1 MKMRDIMRPPH
12 WSVRSDAPL
21 SVAERIIARRRVR
34 ELPVVESGTLVGMLS
49 AQDILDYR
57 ADAEPGE
64 RWWRA
69 PACEAMRPA
78 PLTAGP
84 DDLVSAVSE
93 RLAASA
99 GESLPV
105 VERGFLIG
113 IVSAT
118 DVLDAELRAVVPRA
132 RSRVTAADAMT
143 DTPVTVKPTD
153 SLIEAANLMVEHQ
166 IRHLPVLEDGRLVG
180 MLSDRD
186 IRTIAGDPVRFV
198 EARDSGAEELRVCD
212 AMTEDTVTVPADR
225 PITEI
230 ATDLIDEEV
239 GALPVVDPAG
249 KVIGV
254 VSYVDALRVLAGAA
268 A

>member
-1 MKMRDIMRPPH
+1 
-12 WSVRSDAPL
+12 L

-34 ELPVVESGTLVGMLS
+34 ELPVVESGKLVGMLS

-69 PACEAMRPA
+69 PASEAMRPL
-78 PLTAGP
+78 PQTAGP
-84 DDLVSAVSE
+84 DDLVSAVSD

-99 GESLPV
+99 SESLPI

-118 DVLDAELRAVVPRA
+118 DVLDAELRSVVPRA

-153 SLIEAANLMVEHQ
+153 SLIEAANLMVENQ
-166 IRHLPVLEDGRLVG
+166 IRHLPVVEDGRVVG

-186 IRTIAGDPVRFV
+186 IRTVAGDPVRFV
-198 EARDSGAEELRVCD
+198 ESRDSGAEDLSVRD
-212 AMTEDTVTVPADR
+212 AMTEDTVTIPADR

-239 GALPVVDPAG
+239 GALPVVDRAG